1 MKAQEIIETN
11 KSFIDETWEKIDKKL
26 SRTAV
31 KSRYKIPYTTVN
43 GEHDDKRDYI
53 EWWTNGFWGGLM
65 WLMYD
70 ATGNIEYR
78 LTAEQNE
85 EYLDAAF
92 QDVEKLH
99 HDVGFMWHL
108 TSGANYRLTG
118 NTKSKNRAILAAMTL
133 ASRYNVDGEY
143 IRSWNGDTNGW
154 TIIDCMMN
162 LPLLYWA
169 SREIGDNRFR
179 KIAMR
184 HADMTMRDHVR
195 ENGMVN
201 HIVAHAIDKAN
212 TVLEVHAGQGYSNNS
227 CWSRGAAWA
236 LYGFTL
242 SYIHTKEQ
250 RYLDT
255 AIKVANCFIRE
266 TEKTAWLPRVD
277 FCQPKEPLYYDSTA
291 GAIAACGLIEL
302 SKLVHE
308 EEKEKFLS
316 SALNI
321 LKAME
326 EKWCEWGEAEDSI
339 LQMGSEAYTR
349 GIHMPIIY
357 GDMFFAE
364 AILKLKGLSFLIW

>member
-1 MKAQEIIETN
+1 MKEQEIIEVN
-11 KSFIDETWEKIDKKL
+11 KSFIDATWEKLDKKL

-31 KSRYKIPYTTVN
+31 KSRNKIPYTTQN
-43 GEHDDKRDYI
+43 GQHDDKRDYI

-65 WLMYD
+65 WLMYN
-70 ATGNIEYR
+70 ATGNQAYR
-78 LTAEQNE
+78 ITAEQNE
-85 EYLDAAF
+85 EYLDVAF

-99 HDVGFMWHL
+99 HDVGFMWYL

-118 NTKSKNRAILAAMTL
+118 NTKSKNRALLAAMIL
-133 ASRYNVDGEY
+133 ASRYNVDGGY

-169 SREIGDNRFR
+169 SKEIGDTRFS
-179 KIAMR
+179 KIAIR
-184 HADMTMRDHVR
+184 HADMTMRDHIR

-201 HIVAHAIDKAN
+201 HVVAHAIDKPN
-212 TVLEVHAGQGYSNNS
+212 TVLEVYAGQGYSSSS
-227 CWSRGAAWA
+227 CWSRGNAWA

-242 SYIHTKEQ
+242 SYLHTKEQ

-255 AIKVANCFIRE
+255 AIKVAKYFIQEVR
-266 TEKTAWLPRVD
+266 KTDCLPRVD
-277 FCQPKEPLYYDSTA
+277 FCQPEEPLYYDSTA

-302 SKLVHE
+302 AKLVGE
-308 EEKEKFLS
+308 EDKANFLS
-316 SALNI
+316 AAIDI

-326 EKWCEWGEAEDSI
+326 NQWCDWSEDEDSI
-339 LQMGSEAYTR
+339 LQMGSEAYGR

-357 GDMFFAE
+357 GDMFFVE
-364 AILKLKGLSFLIW
+364 AILKLRGTNFLIW